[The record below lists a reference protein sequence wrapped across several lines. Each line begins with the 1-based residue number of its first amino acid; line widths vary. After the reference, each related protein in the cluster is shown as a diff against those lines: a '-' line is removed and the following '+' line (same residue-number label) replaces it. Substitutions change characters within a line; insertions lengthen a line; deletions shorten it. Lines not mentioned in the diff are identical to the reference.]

1 MHKRQSKKIIPLA
14 IGMFLSSEILSEFMV
29 LECSSTN
36 DWTDKVNLLY
46 TLQIG
51 TDSKKAIQVFKRSQL
66 QMDFKETEN
75 YYELGQYTD
84 ETRSELIPRL
94 PIDKESL
101 MASKYNAPDDKPVS
115 CKRK

>member
-1 MHKRQSKKIIPLA
+1 MKYISLSLIFL
-14 IGMFLSSEILSEFMV
+14 LSSKIYSEFIV
-29 LECSSTN
+29 LECSKLN
-36 DWTDKVNLLY
+36 NWTDKRDVLY

-51 TDSKKAIQVFKRSQL
+51 TGSKKVVQLFKRSQL

-94 PIDKESL
+94 LIDKESL